1 MKATLITKAI
11 QTAAIKIQV
20 AIPPEKPT
28 IQGFITGHAI
38 IRTRPEQQALLDKV
52 DAGDYETEEQVLREM
67 YTGFDGL
74 GNEAKGDEALTGDEA
89 WTELLTGPLSGYLPT
104 AAIQAY
110 YAQYG
115 DARRKN
121 SKRLR

>member
-1 MKATLITKAI
+1 MKPTLITKVVT
-11 QTAAIKIQV
+11 TAAIKIHI

-28 IQGFITGHAI
+28 VQGYFTGHAI
-38 IRTRPEQQALLDKV
+38 IRTRPEQKALLDKV
-52 DAGDYETEEQVLREM
+52 DNNEFETEEQILREM
-67 YTGFDGL
+67 YSSFDGL
-74 GNEAKGDEALTGDEA
+74 ANDKAPDVELTGDDA
-89 WTELLTGPLSGYLPT
+89 WVELTTGPVSGYLPT

-121 SKRLR
+121 FKRLG

>member
-1 MKATLITKAI
+1 VKATLVTKAI

-38 IRTRPEQQALLDKV
+38 IRTRPEQQALLEKV
-52 DAGDYETEEQVLREM
+52 DAGEFETEEEVLREM
-67 YTGFDGL
+67 YSGFDGL
-74 GNEAKGDEALTGDEA
+74 GNEANGDQALTGEDA
-89 WTELLTGPLSGYLPT
+89 WNELLTGPLSGYLPT

-110 YAQYG
+110 YGQYG